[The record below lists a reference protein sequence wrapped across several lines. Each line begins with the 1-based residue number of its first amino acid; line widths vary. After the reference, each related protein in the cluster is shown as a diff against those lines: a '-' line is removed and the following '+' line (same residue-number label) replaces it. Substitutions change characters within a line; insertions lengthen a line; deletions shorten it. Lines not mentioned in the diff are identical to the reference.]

1 MADVPLIR
9 NEGLDKAVKAQISK
23 NDKRF
28 LKATI
33 ILSMVSGKTE
43 IRNKLTK
50 LLLKYF
56 MSFGQKTRKPA
67 TIFLSF
73 SPRQ

>member
-1 MADVPLIR
+1 MVDVPLIR
-9 NEGLDKAVKAQISK
+9 NKGLDKAVKLKISK

-56 MSFGQKTRKPA
+56 MSFG
-67 TIFLSF
+67 
-73 SPRQ
+73 